1 MKILGVVLIAA
12 ALVMAVVPPLTDCES
27 AGRALTLANGNQI
40 PMKCHWTGQA
50 AQGMALPLF
59 AVGALVLVNKR
70 REVIRNLGIV
80 GLGLGALAILLP
92 TVLIGVCANPDM
104 ICHTTMRPVMILT
117 GTIVGLASAAAIF
130 LPVRESQAAA
140 IAA

>member
-1 MKILGVVLIAA
+1 MKIIGVVLIVA
-12 ALVMAVVPPLTDCES
+12 ALVTAIAPPLLDCES
-27 AGRALTLANGNQI
+27 NGRALTLQNGMQV

-80 GLGLGALAILLP
+80 GMGLGALAILLP
-92 TVLIGVCANPDM
+92 TALIGVCANPDM
-104 ICHTTMRPVMILT
+104 ICNSTMRPLLILT
-117 GTIVGLASAAAIF
+117 GTIVGLASAAAVF
-130 LPVRESQAAA
+130 LPVRAPRAVA
-140 IAA
+140 ITA